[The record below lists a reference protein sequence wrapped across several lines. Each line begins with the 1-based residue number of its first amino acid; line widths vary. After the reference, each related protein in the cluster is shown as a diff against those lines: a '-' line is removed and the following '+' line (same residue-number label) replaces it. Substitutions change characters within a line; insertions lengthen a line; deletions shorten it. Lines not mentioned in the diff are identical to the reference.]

1 MNSRLNSFIWK
12 MMYTLSILYIIM
24 PILSR
29 IISTYLTTYT
39 YMIIVVL
46 IMLGIVFANGV
57 ESLNEYCG
65 GVLLPFI
72 LYNFLTFFTR
82 SESSVLWGYSI
93 LLSLIPVVLGYFIV
107 YKRGREVLYY
117 RNIILAAFGITII
130 TTCIGLIRFPFA
142 ARILATIESSSDA
155 SAVLYNWYNIGG
167 YDFIYMVVLLY
178 PLLILAYKRKKIG
191 LIPTVI
197 SVIALFLMVVLSEYT
212 TALLLLLITSLLF
225 FIKRNPTSRDIV
237 CFLIFS
243 VVCMFVLEDF
253 LSSFLQWV
261 GSLTGSETMI
271 ERLNSLAGG
280 QAGLE
285 QSESNR
291 IFLYERSIQTFFAN
305 PLFGTMLKGG
315 GGVGGHSF
323 ILDTVGVYGIFG
335 IALLFFMYRKIYRL
349 FFEPFKNEDGYGY
362 VLWLFL
368 QSILLSCINTGMWL
382 PVLTLFTPVILYK
395 IYGYGE
401 ENYEGSLDY

>member
-46 IMLGIVFANGV
+46 IMLGIVFANGA

-178 PLLILAYKRKKIG
+178 PLLILAYKRKK
-191 LIPTVI
+191 
-197 SVIALFLMVVLSEYT
+197 
-212 TALLLLLITSLLF
+212 
-225 FIKRNPTSRDIV
+225 
-237 CFLIFS
+237 
-243 VVCMFVLEDF
+243 
-253 LSSFLQWV
+253 
-261 GSLTGSETMI
+261 
-271 ERLNSLAGG
+271 
-280 QAGLE
+280 
-285 QSESNR
+285 
-291 IFLYERSIQTFFAN
+291 
-305 PLFGTMLKGG
+305 
-315 GGVGGHSF
+315 
-323 ILDTVGVYGIFG
+323 
-335 IALLFFMYRKIYRL
+335 
-349 FFEPFKNEDGYGY
+349 
-362 VLWLFL
+362 
-368 QSILLSCINTGMWL
+368 
-382 PVLTLFTPVILYK
+382 
-395 IYGYGE
+395 
-401 ENYEGSLDY
+401 

>member
-1 MNSRLNSFIWK
+1 
-12 MMYTLSILYIIM
+12 
-24 PILSR
+24 
-29 IISTYLTTYT
+29 
-39 YMIIVVL
+39 MIIVVL